1 MSKSKLTSVDTGI
14 LETNRRDLTLKVRNA
29 NDTTEVKDRKDGK
42 AGKDGWAL
50 VSLRS
55 EIGHK
60 AGEEEGACFRACET
74 MLAGPIA

>member
-1 MSKSKLTSVDTGI
+1 MNVKIKIDTCRYWDSGGQTTGPYAKL
-14 LETNRRDLTLKVRNA
+14 RNA
-29 NDTTEVKDRKDGK
+29 NDATEV
-42 AGKDGWAL
+42 KDGWAL

-60 AGEEEGACFRACET
+60 AAEQERACLGACET